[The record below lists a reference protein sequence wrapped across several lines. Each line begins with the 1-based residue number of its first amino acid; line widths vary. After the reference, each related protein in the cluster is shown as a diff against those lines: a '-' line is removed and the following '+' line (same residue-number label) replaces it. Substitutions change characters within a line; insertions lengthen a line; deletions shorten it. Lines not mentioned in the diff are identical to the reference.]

1 MLSTLYAF
9 PSLFQFKI
17 IDLLFDNFIWFP
29 QGGFILDMGVHFV
42 AGLRMVILSSL
53 PDLFGDSY
61 FLNIF
66 QLEDKTMFFTFWT
79 SLITSQSIFNY
90 LLSLLSSSNVQLVG
104 CEIASL
110 SAMNSH
116 VDKTLPPPDN
126 ISSML

>member
-1 MLSTLYAF
+1 
-9 PSLFQFKI
+9 
-17 IDLLFDNFIWFP
+17 
-29 QGGFILDMGVHFV
+29 MGVHFV